1 MSGSSSPPSTPSTDM
16 TAHPS
21 LRTARA
27 AFTLVEVMIAM
38 GLSLL
43 VGGGALWLVLAG
55 VRSSTLA
62 TSGAIND
69 LSQWGIASRL
79 WVDARI
85 ANGITIYPSY
95 ATADV
100 ERWLRRVVNDG
111 GNFMVFSLSDAVDN
125 HTVYSK
131 ITGYYFTPT
140 ASGIPAKG
148 TIYRFDYLVSSA
160 DQASFKPLE
169 DILKDNRSAIMASA
183 KIVASN
189 VNTFMT
195 TTVVTGS
202 PAVTTTF
209 ANVFLCRAAGAV
221 ASLACSV
228 SSGNAAQRTYQEK
241 VIEATF
247 FIRG

>member
-1 MSGSSSPPSTPSTDM
+1 MHTHS
-16 TAHPS
+16 S
-21 LRTARA
+21 LRSARA
-27 AFTLVEVMIAM
+27 AFTLVEVMVAM

-43 VGGGALWLVLAG
+43 LGTGALWLVVAG
-55 VRSSTLA
+55 VRSSTLS

-85 ANGITIYPSY
+85 ANAITIYPSY
-95 ATADV
+95 TDTQV
-100 ERWLRRVVNDG
+100 ERWTRRVINDG
-111 GNFMVFSLSDAVDN
+111 GNFMVFTLSDAVDN
-125 HTVYSK
+125 HTSYTK

-140 ASGIPAKG
+140 SSSVPATG

-160 DQASFKPLE
+160 DQASFKSLE
-169 DILKDNRSAIMASA
+169 DILKDNRTAIMASA
-183 KIVASN
+183 KVVASN

-195 TTVVTGS
+195 TSVVSGS
-202 PAVTTTF
+202 PATTTTL
-209 ANVFLCRAAGAV
+209 ANVFLCRGAGAI

-228 SSGNAAQRTYQEK
+228 ASGNSSQKTYQEK

>member
-1 MSGSSSPPSTPSTDM
+1 MKPSRPLG
-16 TAHPS
+16 A
-21 LRTARA
+21 ARA

-38 GLSLL
+38 ALSLL
-43 VGGGALWLVLAG
+43 VGGGALWLVVAG

-95 ATADV
+95 TTAQV

-125 HTVYSK
+125 HTSYSK
-131 ITGYYFTPT
+131 ITGYYFVPT
-140 ASGIPAKG
+140 SSSVPATG
-148 TIYRFDYLVSSA
+148 TIYRFDYVVSST
-160 DQASFKPLE
+160 DQASFKTLE
-169 DILKDNRSAIMASA
+169 DILKDNRTAIMASA

-195 TTVVTGS
+195 TTVVSGS
-202 PAVTTTF
+202 PAVTTTL

-228 SSGNAAQRTYQEK
+228 SSGNVGQKTYQEK